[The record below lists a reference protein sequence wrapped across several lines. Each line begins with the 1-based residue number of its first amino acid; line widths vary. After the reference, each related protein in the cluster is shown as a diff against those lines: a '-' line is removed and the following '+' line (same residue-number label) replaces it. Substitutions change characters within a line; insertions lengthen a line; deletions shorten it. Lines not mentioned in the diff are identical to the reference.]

1 MKTLGKSQITSVLIH
16 VSPYV
21 DFGKKMKN
29 RQNFFIF
36 GKDLTDF
43 FPRIFSGKNFQKIL
57 AEKFFPRIFSG
68 KNFSG
73 KNFQKIS
80 AEKIFKKFQRKKFS
94 PEFSAEK
101 IFPRIFSGKNF
112 PQNFQRKKFS
122 PEFSAEKIFPRIFG
136 GKNFQKI
143 FGGKFFP
150 RIFPAWC
157 ESLEGKKSFQNS
169 KLSPNWK

>member
-1 MKTLGKSQITSVLIH
+1 MVQTGQNRAKIHMKTLGKSQITSVLIH

-57 AEKFFPRIFSG
+57 AEKFFPRIFSQRKKFS

-94 PEFSAEK
+94 K
-101 IFPRIFSGKNF
+101 HFSGKNF

-122 PEFSAEKIFPRIFG
+122 QNFP
-136 GKNFQKI
+136 
-143 FGGKFFP
+143 
-150 RIFPAWC
+150 
-157 ESLEGKKSFQNS
+157 SLV
-169 KLSPNWK
+169 

>member
-1 MKTLGKSQITSVLIH
+1 MVQTGQNRAKIHMKTLGKSQITSVLIH

-73 KNFQKIS
+73 KNFPQN
-80 AEKIFKKFQRKKFS
+80 FQRKKFS

-112 PQNFQRKKFS
+112 SQNFQRKKFS

-143 FGGKFFP
+143 FGRKFFP

-157 ESLEGKKSFQNS
+157 ESLEGKKIF
-169 KLSPNWK
+169 

>member
-73 KNFQKIS
+73 KNF
-80 AEKIFKKFQRKKFS
+80 
-94 PEFSAEK
+94 
-101 IFPRIFSGKNF
+101 

-122 PEFSAEKIFPRIFG
+122 PEFSAGKIFPRIFS
-136 GKNFQKI
+136 GKN
-143 FGGKFFP
+143 FP
-150 RIFPAWC
+150 RIFSGKNFPQNFRRKKFSPEFSA
-157 ESLEGKKSFQNS
+157 EKIFKNFRPKIFPQNFPSLV
-169 KLSPNWK
+169 